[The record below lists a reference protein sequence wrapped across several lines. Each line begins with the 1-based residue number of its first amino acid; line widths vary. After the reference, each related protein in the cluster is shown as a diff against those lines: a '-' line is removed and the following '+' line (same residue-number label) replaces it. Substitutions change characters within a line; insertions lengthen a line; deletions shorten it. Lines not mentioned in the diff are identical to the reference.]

1 MRSMDNRIF
10 PPCVWL
16 RRDGKGGDEVW
27 KSSADL
33 TAPLLINAR
42 KHSVWGMPWAADH
55 IPPAVTQKKPPGPS
69 EADWQSWNCR
79 CCWMISVDSPACACA
94 WTRYC
99 VELEGKQPCG
109 VEHLGSLPGNQVS
122 VRWQDLGNWI
132 SPWEHVLSPQ
142 PLIPRGLSVQHLSP
156 SCLTTYS
163 IQSSR
168 LLATSCIQS

>member
-1 MRSMDNRIF
+1 MRSVDNRIF

-42 KHSVWGMPWAADH
+42 KHSVSGMPWAADH
-55 IPPAVTQKKPPGPS
+55 IPPAVTQGRLAKLKR
-69 EADWQSWNCR
+69 Q
-79 CCWMISVDSPACACA
+79 CCSRKSVDSPGCACA

-99 VELEGKQPCG
+99 VELEGKQPPG
-109 VEHLGSLPGNQVS
+109 VEHLRSLPGNQVS
-122 VRWQDLGNWI
+122 VRRLDPGNWI
-132 SPWEHVLSPQ
+132 SSWEHVISHNPSY
-142 PLIPRGLSVQHLSP
+142 RGLSVQHLLL

-163 IQSSR
+163 IQSWR
-168 LLATSCIQS
+168 LLATSYIQS